1 MVGSCD
7 MKALPS
13 NVISTNRAILIVG
26 LCASFL
32 FYKYILQNFP
42 SVMAPQLMDS
52 FNLHGLG
59 LGVLSGVYF
68 WTYLIVPLFVG
79 IILDH
84 YGTRWVTSGAILC
97 CAIGMFI
104 FAKAMHLDAA
114 IWGRSLIGV
123 GVSFATVTYLKLAS
137 TCFSK
142 KYYAGLTSIL
152 IASGMLGAVC
162 GQMPLAW
169 LISHLGW
176 RASLSVLGWVGLVL
190 AILFMVFV
198 RDYVPATSDSSVES
212 KNDHMPEGQHL
223 WKNLLLIIKSKQ
235 NWLLTGYSGL
245 AFAPVVI
252 FCGLWGNPFLQKAYN
267 LDKVISP
274 SLISL
279 VFAGLAIASP
289 LFALFVNRIRNR
301 CGFMFYS
308 TLISAA
314 SISLVI
320 YAHPMPI
327 WMLGGLLFLFGFSLG
342 AFPMVFVIGKESNPL
357 FLAGTAISLIN
368 AGDAFLDALTEP
380 AIGAILDAVGTVG
393 TSSHD
398 FSLSGYHIALAI
410 LPLYQIIGAFLMK
423 WVKDDHGSI
432 SSVNRDER
440 VRVNSA
446 TLLV

>member
-1 MVGSCD
+1 MVGSSD
-7 MKALPS
+7 T
-13 NVISTNRAILIVG
+13 NVFPRKLISTNRAILIIC
-26 LCASFL
+26 LCGSFL

-42 SVMAPQLMDS
+42 SVMAPQLMDA
-52 FNLHGLG
+52 FDLHGLG

-68 WTYLIVPLFVG
+68 WTYLIIPLFVG

-97 CAIGMFI
+97 CAIGMFV
-104 FAKAMHLDAA
+104 FSKAQHFDAA
-114 IWGRSLIGV
+114 IRGRSLIGV

-137 TCFSK
+137 VCFSK
-142 KYYAGLTSIL
+142 KYYVVLTSIL

-169 LISHLGW
+169 LINHVGW
-176 RASLSVLGWVGLVL
+176 RESLAILGWVGLVL
-190 AILFMVFV
+190 AVLFMMFV
-198 RDYVPATSDSSVES
+198 RDDTSSSSNDVTES
-212 KNDHMPEGQHL
+212 KHAKMSQGQQL
-223 WKNLLLIIKSKQ
+223 WHNLLLIIKNKQ

-245 AFAPVVI
+245 AFSPVVI
-252 FCGLWGNPFLQKAYN
+252 FCGLWGNPFLQKAYD
-267 LDKVISP
+267 LDKVVSP

-279 VFAGLAIASP
+279 VFVGLAIASP

-327 WMLGGLLFLFGFSLG
+327 WLLGGLLFLFGFSLG

-357 FLAGTAISLIN
+357 FLVGTAISLIN
-368 AGDAFLDALTEP
+368 SGDAFLDALTEP
-380 AIGAILDAVGTVG
+380 AIGAILDSIGTVG
-393 TSSHD
+393 NNPHD
-398 FSLSGYHIALAI
+398 FSLFSYHIALAV
-410 LPLYQIIGAFLMK
+410 LPLYQVIGAFLMK
-423 WVKDDHGSI
+423 WVKDDHGSN
-432 SSVNRDER
+432 V
-440 VRVNSA
+440 
-446 TLLV
+446 